1 MADVTSVIGRETAP
15 KSITVE
21 RGQVQFFAKATGSK
35 NPIYRNLEAAQAA
48 GHRDI
53 PAPPTFL
60 FSLDLLS
67 PSTEESVLAALGVN
81 IGNIL
86 HGEQR
91 FKYGTQIY
99 SGDTIT
105 MSAKVTDAYEKK
117 AGKLQFVVSETTAT
131 NQNGESVGSMI
142 NSLVIRN

>member
-15 KSITVE
+15 KSIVVE
-21 RGQVQFFAKATGSK
+21 RGQVQFFAKATGAK
-35 NPIYRNLEAAQAA
+35 DPIYRSLEAAQAA

-53 PAPPTFL
+53 PTPPTFL
-60 FSLDLLS
+60 FTLDQLS
-67 PSTEESVLAALGVN
+67 PAKEKSVLAALGVN

-91 FKYGTQIY
+91 FKYGAQIY
-99 SGDTIT
+99 AGDTIT
-105 MSAKVTDAYEKK
+105 LSAKVTDAYEKK
-117 AGKLQFVVSETTAT
+117 GGKLQFIVSETTAT
-131 NQNGESVGSMI
+131 NQNGESVGTMI